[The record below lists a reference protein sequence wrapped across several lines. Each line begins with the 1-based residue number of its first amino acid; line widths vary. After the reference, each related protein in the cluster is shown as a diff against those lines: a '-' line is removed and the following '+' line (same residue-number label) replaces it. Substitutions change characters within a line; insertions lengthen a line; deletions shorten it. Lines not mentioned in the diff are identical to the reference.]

1 MKILAISAFA
11 LASMSS
17 AALAAPKPMTDAQ
30 MDKVTA
36 GQLIGD
42 VTLTV
47 SNNNVEILNNNRVAV
62 QAAVNA
68 AVGVLGNATAIQRSA
83 ARITQ

>member
-17 AALAAPKPMTDAQ
+17 AALAAPKPMTNAQ

-36 GQLIGD
+36 GALLE
-42 VTLTV
+42 VNV
-47 SNNNVEILNNNRVAV
+47 RNNDIDILNNNRVAV

-68 AVGVLGNATAIQRSA
+68 AVGVLSTNTTAAQRA
-83 ARITQ
+83 AGRITQ